1 MELAKDKI
9 ITRTKK
15 YLVCWIQDNS
25 LMTFKDNKRKRIT
38 FIDPENGVKLT
49 ERYKL
54 IDVFNDVAYSQ
65 DASGLRVYCPV
76 KLARITARGNEFD
89 AYENTGTLAR
99 C

>member
-1 MELAKDKI
+1 MELQKDKI

-15 YLVCWIQDNS
+15 YLVCWIQDYS

-54 IDVFNDVAYSQ
+54 IDVFNDVSYTQ

-76 KLARITARGNEFD
+76 KLARITAQDNKCD
-89 AYENTGTLAR
+89 ALENTGTLIR